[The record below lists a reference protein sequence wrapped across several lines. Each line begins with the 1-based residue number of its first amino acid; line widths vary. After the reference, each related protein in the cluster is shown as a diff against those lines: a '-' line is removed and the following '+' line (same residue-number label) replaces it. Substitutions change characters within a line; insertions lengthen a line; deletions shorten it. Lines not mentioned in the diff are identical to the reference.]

1 MDHQKVGFAN
11 RILAF
16 FLSIFV
22 AVTLII
28 AQFTFPLELVL
39 LNSQSYVPVIEN
51 EEFADRYPEIM
62 ANMLISQIYDV
73 SIAGTLPAIFSNRD
87 AFQSILIKF
96 IPEEWSKDTILNFTN
111 QFIDYLN
118 FRLPTKAMDIEIS
131 GIKSDLILNS
141 QNIAEDYIN
150 SLVNCN
156 SNVFREQG
164 QFSTVF
170 DLPPCKP
177 DRSLMPM
184 TIELTSKYTEDLFNQ
199 LPSQFSIA
207 DATAISNNSAN
218 DNYFFYSISRWVLR
232 LLPLITLLLLIMI
245 AVLLKRERSVMLRWI
260 GRLLVITSA
269 FTLILLTIVLIGFDQ
284 LIAMTINRF
293 LGKLIGGFDVLLLGF
308 IQAVGY
314 QTVVWVIVSLIITLV
329 FGLILSL
336 MAKVFLPKKADSEI
350 DPNIDNTGIDGN
362 QVLAKDIAPQTIEEI
377 EEEEKKQDEEGN

>member
-164 QFSTVF
+164 QFSTV
-170 DLPPCKP
+170 
-177 DRSLMPM
+177 
-184 TIELTSKYTEDLFNQ
+184 
-199 LPSQFSIA
+199 
-207 DATAISNNSAN
+207 
-218 DNYFFYSISRWVLR
+218 
-232 LLPLITLLLLIMI
+232 
-245 AVLLKRERSVMLRWI
+245 
-260 GRLLVITSA
+260 
-269 FTLILLTIVLIGFDQ
+269 
-284 LIAMTINRF
+284 
-293 LGKLIGGFDVLLLGF
+293 
-308 IQAVGY
+308 
-314 QTVVWVIVSLIITLV
+314 
-329 FGLILSL
+329 
-336 MAKVFLPKKADSEI
+336 
-350 DPNIDNTGIDGN
+350 
-362 QVLAKDIAPQTIEEI
+362 
-377 EEEEKKQDEEGN
+377 